1 MLLVYTYKIT
11 PRLNY
16 VFKHIFE
23 NMLNIP
29 VSFTP
34 SVDIFVAHSGPK
46 LSYSKKPLAD
56 EFHITS
62 HSLLFEQ
69 GVQVQE
75 INLEKWN
82 GIPIFFKNEIQSH
95 IPYDI
100 FATSFYMLSRYEE
113 FLPHIKTTDGYFDP
127 DRSLSGINNFIEL
140 PVVDLWVK
148 EFKLSLSKVFN
159 KIQFE
164 NSYKAKKQILIDVQL
179 PFRYKNHSLL
189 MMIGHF
195 FQSIWKLNLFNLFE
209 QILVLL
215 RIKKDPFESFSNW
228 RKLFQNTTIKT
239 KVFFLYSESSS
250 FESTVS
256 IFNLA
261 YIKIIKSIGDSFS
274 LGLLV
279 SVKSQLEPSLFL
291 NKEKINFNKLTLRPV
306 TDVRMSHGIQNVSNA
321 YTDLVSR
328 EFMSDYS
335 MGYKN
340 RIGFRAGTATPF
352 FFFNLS
358 NEFQLPIKIFP
369 VAATEKGLID
379 FKSEKAFEKLEVL
392 YQSLPLS
399 CSTLVIA
406 ISNGFLSFNQEDDNW
421 EKSFKDYI
429 KC

>member
-1 MLLVYTYKIT
+1 
-11 PRLNY
+11 
-16 VFKHIFE
+16 
-23 NMLNIP
+23 MLNIL

-352 FFFNLS
+352 FFLIYLTNS
-358 NEFQLPIKIFP
+358 NCQ
-369 VAATEKGLID
+369 
-379 FKSEKAFEKLEVL
+379 
-392 YQSLPLS
+392 
-399 CSTLVIA
+399 
-406 ISNGFLSFNQEDDNW
+406 
-421 EKSFKDYI
+421 
-429 KC
+429 